1 MKIPIDLGE
10 LTVLF
15 EKYGAPDPAGWARS
29 QLDEGIP
36 QLQRFLFLRQAWSLV
51 LRDGDTDWIQ
61 AAIRHAEQHPDS
73 PYAGGGH
80 ALRRCLD
87 KGVSADDLT
96 EIVRSNQAEL
106 LFQFCYLL
114 DDPAFLEEELSELA
128 WGLFQVDEGGK
139 PTPTRIQSLYE
150 SVHETDPAGREMRP
164 REGQ

>member
-1 MKIPIDLGE
+1 MKIPRDLGE
-10 LTVLF
+10 LTALF
-15 EKYGAPDPAGWARS
+15 EKYGAPDPEGWARS

-36 QLQRFLFLRQAWSLV
+36 QLQRFLFLRQAWSLIV
-51 LRDGDTDWIQ
+51 RDGDTDWIQ

-73 PYAGGGH
+73 PFAGGGH

-87 KGVSADDLT
+87 KGVSPQDLT

-114 DDPAFLEEELSELA
+114 DDPAFPEEELSELA
-128 WGLFQVDEGGK
+128 WGLFQVDEEGN
-139 PTPTRIQSLYE
+139 PMPTRIQSLYE
-150 SVHETDPAGREMRP
+150 SVLETDPAGREMRP